1 MSIVRFM
8 VKSIDA
14 INRIATKG
22 LVWAIYPLIAI
33 VMIEVVARYLFAVP
47 VIWARDVS
55 LWLYML
61 PFMLSAAHYYHRR
74 KHIAAEDLLYATR
87 MSPRTQALI
96 DVVHYLV
103 FLLPVAILVLE
114 PAITQVQFSIRIRE
128 SSTIT
133 IWRPLLWPVRAIIPI
148 TLVMLI
154 LQGVSGLG
162 HAFVTIFSSRNDHK
176 QHKHVPK
183 R

>member
-8 VKSIDA
+8 VKSLDA
-14 INRIATKG
+14 INRIVTQGIAWT
-22 LVWAIYPLIAI
+22 IYPLIAI
-33 VMIEVVARYLFAVP
+33 IMIEVVARYVFAVP

-55 LWLYML
+55 LWFYML
-61 PFMLSAAHYYHRR
+61 PFMLSAAHYYHRK

-87 MSPRTQALI
+87 MSPRIQALV

-103 FLLPVAILVLE
+103 FLLPVAILALG
-114 PAITQVQFSIRIRE
+114 PAIEMVQFSMRIRE
-128 SSTIT
+128 ASTIT
-133 IWRPLLWPVRAIIPI
+133 IWRPLLWPVRALIPI

-154 LQGVSGLG
+154 LQGVAGLG
-162 HAFVTIFSSRNDHK
+162 HAFVTIFSSKDG
-176 QHKHVPK
+176 HKHMPK

>member
-1 MSIVRFM
+1 MIISIVQFI
-8 VKSIDA
+8 VKLFDA
-14 INRIATKG
+14 INRIVTKG
-22 LVWAIYPLIAI
+22 LAWAIYPLIVI
-33 VMIEVVARYLFAVP
+33 VVIEVVARYLFAVP

-61 PFMLSAAHYYHRR
+61 PFMLSAAHYYHRK

-87 MSPRTQALI
+87 MSPRIQALI
-96 DVVHYLV
+96 DVVHYL
-103 FLLPVAILVLE
+103 FLLSVAILVLE
-114 PAITQVQFSIRIRE
+114 PAIRQMQLSIRFRE
-128 SSTIT
+128 ASTIT

-162 HAFVTIFSSRNDHK
+162 HAFVTIFSSRDDHK
-176 QHKHVPK
+176 
-183 R
+183 